1 MPRMFAE
8 EIIAFADFIMAREHG
23 LLLYPDACTDL
34 NHNVYYHTGHLV
46 SDTGLVSVFFI
57 YTFCT
62 KNFALSLSRSLD
74 AGVCEYLPISISATH
89 FRCAVRVSA
98 SIVQI
103 VVIALPPFSSFNSE
117 YSRFVSYALSLLAY
131 LPLQWSITKIC
142 TFLWTHSVD
151 TQLTVRFVASVFGGN
166 NC

>member
-1 MPRMFAE
+1 MFAE

-62 KNFALSLSRSLD
+62 NFFALSLSRSMQ
-74 AGVCEYLPISISATH
+74 VCVSISQ
-89 FRCAVRVSA
+89 S
-98 SIVQI
+98 
-103 VVIALPPFSSFNSE
+103 
-117 YSRFVSYALSLLAY
+117 LSLPHTFGVLCVWVPV
-131 LPLQWSITKIC
+131 LFKLLSLHCHLFLHSILSTLGSFLMRSHSSLIC
-142 TFLWTHSVD
+142 RYNGVSPKSAHFYEHI
-151 TQLTVRFVASVFGGN
+151 Q
-166 NC
+166 